1 MDLVV
6 KKMAK
11 ITVSKDL
18 LKQIDMP
25 ALIKSFKNDYDQL
38 DNLKVARKKHEERNW
53 VSRWWNSDELEDAQ
67 LDAAELQ
74 ASFSKKLGQLMV
86 ISIEQSKL
94 LTQQQDNLQLQQN
107 KIKQQ
112 ATELA
117 SANVQ
122 LDQQQH
128 KQMNQQR
135 ELEKLINDYFELKG
149 LTTKDAEK
157 LILIANE
164 VKEIKST
171 IFAKLEHEFSAIS
184 QIKDSLFERFEQEV
198 QVFDGKLEQFEVELQ
213 SQLKKISIEFSEK
226 FTETQQTFDESF
238 KNINTIMAQN
248 YETLSQASEITNS
261 TLTQLEIDS
270 QAKHQE
276 LNEELIAQQ
285 NTLEQTNSN
294 LAQLE
299 IDSQAK
305 HQELNEELT
314 AQQSALEQTNSNL
327 AQLEIDSQTKYQE
340 LNKELTAQQTALEQ
354 TNSNLVML
362 EDDVKDQQKKL
373 ERELTTQQIS
383 IEKTNSTL
391 TGLESVTESQHQD
404 LKSNLLD
411 YQSDITNKIEQL
423 DLQYKQ
429 KFTEQESLI
438 SSEQKQQQ
446 EALAHKNKQVKN
458 LTIGLVTSL
467 LLGTASLVIIIYPYL
482 MPFLHSNN

>member
-6 KKMAK
+6 KQMAE
-11 ITVSKDL
+11 ITVPKDL
-18 LKQIDMP
+18 LKKIDMP

-74 ASFSKKLGQLMV
+74 ASFSKKTGQLMV

-94 LTQQQDNLQLQQN
+94 LTQQQHNLQLQQN

-122 LDQQQH
+122 LDEQQQEQM
-128 KQMNQQR
+128 KQQQKLK
-135 ELEKLINDYFELKG
+135 ELINDYFELKG
-149 LTTKDAEK
+149 LTAEGAEK

-164 VKEIKST
+164 VKETKKT
-171 IFAKLEHEFSAIS
+171 IFDKLERDFSAIS
-184 QIKDSLFERFEQEV
+184 QIKDSLFEKFEQEV
-198 QVFDGKLEQFEVELQ
+198 QVFNGKLEQFEVELQ

-238 KNINTIMAQN
+238 KNINTVMAQN

-261 TLTQLEIDS
+261 NLT
-270 QAKHQE
+270 
-276 LNEELIAQQ
+276 
-285 NTLEQTNSN
+285 
-294 LAQLE
+294 QLE

-314 AQQSALEQTNSNL
+314 AQQSALEQTNSNF

-354 TNSNLVML
+354 TNSSLVML
-362 EDDVKDQQKKL
+362 EDDVKSQQKKL
-373 ERELTTQQIS
+373 EQELTTQQNS

-411 YQSDITNKIEQL
+411 YQSDIKNKIEQL
-423 DLQYKQ
+423 DLQFKQ

-446 EALAHKNKQVKN
+446 AMLEHKNKQVKN

-467 LLGTASLVIIIYPYL
+467 LLGTTSLAIILYPYL
-482 MPFLHSNN
+482 MPFLHSNS

>member
-6 KKMAK
+6 KEMSK
-11 ITVSKDL
+11 ITVPKDV
-18 LKQIDMP
+18 LKKIDMRS
-25 ALIKSFKNDYDQL
+25 LIEGFKSDYDQL
-38 DNLKVARKKHEERNW
+38 GNLEKTRTKHEERNW
-53 VSRWWNSDELEDAQ
+53 LSQIWNSGELEEAQ

-128 KQMNQQR
+128 KQMDQQR

-149 LTTKDAEK
+149 LTAKDAEK

-164 VKEIKST
+164 VKEMKST
-171 IFAKLEHEFSAIS
+171 IFAKLEHDFSAIG
-184 QIKDSLFERFEQEV
+184 QIKDSLFERLEQEV

-226 FTETQQTFDESF
+226 ITETQQAFDESF

-248 YETLSQASEITNS
+248 YETLSQASEI
-261 TLTQLEIDS
+261 
-270 QAKHQE
+270 
-276 LNEELIAQQ
+276 
-285 NTLEQTNSN
+285 
-294 LAQLE
+294 
-299 IDSQAK
+299 
-305 HQELNEELT
+305 
-314 AQQSALEQTNSNL
+314 TNSNL

-354 TNSNLVML
+354 TNS
-362 EDDVKDQQKKL
+362 
-373 ERELTTQQIS
+373 
-383 IEKTNSTL
+383 TL
-391 TGLESVTESQHQD
+391 TGLESVTKNQHQD

-446 EALAHKNKQVKN
+446 AVLAHKNKQVKN

-467 LLGTASLVIIIYPYL
+467 LLGTASLAIILYPYL
-482 MPFLHSNN
+482 MPFLLSNK

>member
-6 KKMAK
+6 KEMSK
-11 ITVSKDL
+11 ITVPKDV
-18 LKQIDMP
+18 LKKIDMRS
-25 ALIKSFKNDYDQL
+25 LIEGFKSDYDQL
-38 DNLKVARKKHEERNW
+38 GNLKKARTKHEERNW
-53 VSRWWNSDELEDAQ
+53 LSQIWNSGELEEAQ

-94 LTQQQDNLQLQQN
+94 LTQQQHNLQLQQN

-122 LDQQQH
+122 LDEQQQEQM
-128 KQMNQQR
+128 KQQQKLK
-135 ELEKLINDYFELKG
+135 ELINDYFELKG
-149 LTTKDAEK
+149 LTAEGAEK

-164 VKEIKST
+164 VKETKKT
-171 IFAKLEHEFSAIS
+171 IFDKLERDFSAIS
-184 QIKDSLFERFEQEV
+184 QIKDSLFEKFELEV
-198 QVFDGKLEQFEVELQ
+198 QVFNGKLEQFEVELQ

-238 KNINTIMAQN
+238 KNINTVMAQN
-248 YETLSQASEITNS
+248 YETLSQASEI
-261 TLTQLEIDS
+261 
-270 QAKHQE
+270 
-276 LNEELIAQQ
+276 
-285 NTLEQTNSN
+285 
-294 LAQLE
+294 
-299 IDSQAK
+299 
-305 HQELNEELT
+305 
-314 AQQSALEQTNSNL
+314 TNSNL

-340 LNKELTAQQTALEQ
+340 LNKELTVQQTALEQ

-362 EDDVKDQQKKL
+362 EDDVKSQQKKL
-373 ERELTTQQIS
+373 EQELTTQQNS

-391 TGLESVTESQHQD
+391 AGLESVTESQHQD

-438 SSEQKQQQ
+438 SSEKKQQQ
-446 EALAHKNKQVKN
+446 AMLEHKNKQVKN

-467 LLGTASLVIIIYPYL
+467 LLGTTSLAIILYPYL
-482 MPFLHSNN
+482 MPFLHSNS

>member
-6 KKMAK
+6 KEMSK
-11 ITVSKDL
+11 ITVPKDV
-18 LKQIDMP
+18 LKKIDMRS
-25 ALIKSFKNDYDQL
+25 LIEGFKSDYDQL
-38 DNLKVARKKHEERNW
+38 GNLKKARTKHEERNW
-53 VSRWWNSDELEDAQ
+53 LSQIWNSGELEEAQ

-128 KQMNQQR
+128 KQMDQQR

-149 LTTKDAEK
+149 LTAKDAEK

-164 VKEIKST
+164 VKEMKST

-184 QIKDSLFERFEQEV
+184 QIKDSLFERFEEEI
-198 QVFDGKLEQFEVELQ
+198 QVFNCKLEQFEVELQ

-226 FTETQQTFDESF
+226 FTEAQQTFDESF
-238 KNINTIMAQN
+238 KNINTVMAQN

-261 TLTQLEIDS
+261 NLTQLEIDS
-270 QAKHQE
+270 QAKY
-276 LNEELIAQQ
+276 
-285 NTLEQTNSN
+285 
-294 LAQLE
+294 
-299 IDSQAK
+299 
-305 HQELNEELT
+305 QELNEELT
-314 AQQSALEQTNSNL
+314 AQHR
-327 AQLEIDSQTKYQE
+327 
-340 LNKELTAQQTALEQ
+340 ALEQ

-362 EDDVKDQQKKL
+362 EDDVQSKQQKL
-373 ERELTTQQIS
+373 ERELTTQQS
-383 IEKTNSTL
+383 AIEKTNSTL
-391 TGLESVTESQHQD
+391 TYLETVTENQHQD
-404 LKSNLLD
+404 LKSELLD
-411 YQSDITNKIEQL
+411 YQSDITNKIAQL

-438 SSEQKQQQ
+438 STEQKHQQAVL
-446 EALAHKNKQVKN
+446 EHKNKQIKK

-467 LLGTASLVIIIYPYL
+467 LLGATSLAIILYPYL
-482 MPFLHSNN
+482 MSLLHSNS